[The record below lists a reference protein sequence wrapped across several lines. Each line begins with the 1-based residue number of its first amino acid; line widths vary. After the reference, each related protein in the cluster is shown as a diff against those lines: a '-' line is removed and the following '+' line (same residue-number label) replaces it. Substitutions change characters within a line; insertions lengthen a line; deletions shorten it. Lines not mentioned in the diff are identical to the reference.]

1 MKERNFVRKEKFGRY
16 CRRQDENSE
25 RHDSTQNLGERCCR
39 FFRLFG
45 LSGNDRGQWNSQLA
59 ADGLTP
65 LDFRQAITHLVLECD
80 RILRPVLRIFA
91 QQVHEQ
97 IVQHLGRP
105 AQFGQAADPQTRFHS
120 ADRQWCRTGEQK
132 THCRPE
138 RIHLRSEIDLAIRSL
153 FRTRELRRN

>member
-1 MKERNFVRKEKFGRY
+1 SPRSVCRLSWRGRELRGVGNADRHADFSASMKERNFVRKEKFGRY

-65 LDFRQAITHLVLECD
+65 LDFRQAITHLVLEC
-80 RILRPVLRIFA
+80 
-91 QQVHEQ
+91 
-97 IVQHLGRP
+97 
-105 AQFGQAADPQTRFHS
+105 
-120 ADRQWCRTGEQK
+120 
-132 THCRPE
+132 
-138 RIHLRSEIDLAIRSL
+138 
-153 FRTRELRRN
+153 